1 MGDKVTRQLLK
12 TTDGKPSTGK
22 IVKLRPAETAGVG
35 SDISLPETPALSGIY
50 RSAADV
56 PHGVWK
62 EVIDGVETGETLA
75 VEPGRACYALYTDKT
90 KTALVD
96 RLLTDVVRLSGFVAD
111 ADSEATPA
119 NLYDAIIHA
128 MTYKKT
134 LVMTDDVTLSS
145 AVSMAAYDL
154 YVDLNGKMLT
164 FAAGITCTKAFF
176 KNGKVALQAGSQSIV
191 ASVGTCWENIEF
203 TQNGSS
209 QVTANFDDRYINVRG
224 MPTTIPGTTATKP
237 IVIGCAG
244 VASVDKLNVNSSTLG
259 YLQTFLDSMFL
270 NLQSINNWLT
280 SAKRQVL
287 DQFALA
293 PLAMRTAFQNGSIA
307 GDEVAANS
315 VRSASYQTTGLADVH
330 RLGVDH
336 NGFFVDKGI
345 VEAESTFV
353 VSSVGNAYG
362 DVVVDVNSLGK
373 KNLMFNN
380 NGAMAT
386 KYASITGAP
395 STGSPDVI
403 YATCNGAQSVDLYVS
418 PTRVV
423 TIAPG
428 KVAILVWNYSTSTWF
443 VNGG

>member
-35 SDISLPETPALSGIY
+35 SDINLPETPALSGIY

-62 EVIDGVETGETLA
+62 EVIDGAETGETLS

-111 ADSEATPA
+111 TDSVATSA
-119 NLYDAIIHA
+119 NLYSAIIHA

-134 LVMTDDVTLSS
+134 LIMTDDVTLSIS
-145 AVSMAAYDL
+145 VSMGAYDL

-176 KNGKVALQAGSQSIV
+176 KNGKVALQAGSQSII
-191 ASVGTCWENIEF
+191 ASVGTCWENVEF

-209 QVTANFDDRYINVRG
+209 QVTANVDDRYINVRG

-244 VASVDKLNVNSSTLG
+244 VSSPDKLNVTATTLG
-259 YLQTFLDSMFL
+259 YLQNFIDTMYANIF
-270 NLQSINNWLT
+270 NINGWLT
-280 SAKRQVL
+280 SAKRTVL

-293 PLAMRTAFQNGSIA
+293 PSAMRTAFQNGSIA
-307 GDEVAANS
+307 GDTVAANS
-315 VRSASYQTTGLADVH
+315 VSSASYKTTGMSDVH
-330 RLGVDH
+330 RLGIDH
-336 NGFFVDKGI
+336 SGFFVDRGLT
-345 VEAESTFV
+345 EADSTFIAAPT
-353 VSSVGNAYG
+353 GPDIG
-362 DVVVDVNSLGK
+362 DAIDVNSLAK
-373 KNLMFNN
+373 KNIMFNN
-380 NGAMAT
+380 SGAMQALS
-386 KYASITGAP
+386 ARISGSPLSGA
-395 STGSPDVI
+395 PDVI
-403 YATCNGAQSVDLYVS
+403 YMMCNGNYAVTVYLDDLRTVAVS
-418 PTRVV
+418 PNR
-423 TIAPG
+423 
-428 KVAILVWNYSTSTWF
+428 VAIIVWNYSTNLWYG
-443 VNGG
+443 NGG